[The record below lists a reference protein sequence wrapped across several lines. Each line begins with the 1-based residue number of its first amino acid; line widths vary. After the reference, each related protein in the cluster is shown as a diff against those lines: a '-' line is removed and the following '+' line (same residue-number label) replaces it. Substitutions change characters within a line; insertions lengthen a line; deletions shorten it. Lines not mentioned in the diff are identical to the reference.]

1 MESMENII
9 VSVDF
14 GDMHSDVG
22 ELVSSQGKIYFRY
35 YPGFIQ
41 SGIELSPFKLP
52 LSMELY
58 SAPGDPFDGLF
69 GLFNDSLPDGW
80 GRLLLDRTLIS
91 KGISLDSVTPMERLA
106 FVGVNGMGALKY
118 RPAIETG
125 KQVVETDLDRLASEM
140 KKVMEGL
147 DTDLLDALYNMGG
160 SSGGARPKVFVAYHA
175 GTGHVSQEID
185 PLPEGFEH
193 WIIKFPSSSDP
204 VDIANI
210 EFAYFKMAL
219 ASGIEMVE
227 CRLFNSR
234 SGRVYFG
241 TKRFDRN
248 KNSRIHMHSA
258 SGLMHDNYRHSTMD
272 YGHLMDCAF
281 RLEKHVKAY
290 EKIFRLAC
298 FNVFAHNRDDH
309 SKNFSFLMNKKRE
322 WRFAPAYDL
331 TFSYSSHGHHS
342 TMVAGESLSP
352 GRKQL
357 LELAENFGVARP
369 DEIME
374 QVRETIANWRAY
386 AKEAGVS
393 SASRDR
399 IDKVLN

>member
-1 MESMENII
+1 MESIENII

-14 GDMHSDVG
+14 GDLHMDVG
-22 ELVSSQGKIYFRY
+22 ELVSSHGKIYFRY

-52 LSMELY
+52 LSVELF
-58 SAPGDPFDGLF
+58 SASKEPFDGIF

-80 GRLLLDRTLIS
+80 GRLLLDRRLIS
-91 KGISLDSVTPMERLA
+91 MGVSLDSVTPMERLA
-106 FVGVNGMGALKY
+106 FVGGNGVGALKY
-118 RPAIETG
+118 RPVIEAG
-125 KQVVETDLDRLASEM
+125 SKKMETDLDLLHTEM
-140 KKVMEGL
+140 QKVVEGL

-160 SSGGARPKVFVAYHA
+160 SSGGARPKVFVAYHPA
-175 GTGHVSQEID
+175 TNQISQSIEQ
-185 PLPEGFEH
+185 LPDGFQP
-193 WIIKFPSSSDP
+193 WLIKFPSSSDP

-210 EFAYFKMAL
+210 EYAYFKMAL
-219 ASGIEMVE
+219 ASGIEMSE
-227 CRLFNSR
+227 CRLFSSR
-234 SGRVYFG
+234 SGHVFFG

-248 KNSRIHMHSA
+248 QNSRIHMHSA
-258 SGLMHDNYRHSTMD
+258 SGLLHDNYRLSTMD

-281 RLEKHVKAY
+281 RLERNVIAY

-309 SKNFSFLMNKKRE
+309 SKNFSFLMNRKGE

-352 GRKQL
+352 GRKHL
-357 LELAENFGVARP
+357 LELAEHFGVVHP
-369 DEIME
+369 GEIIE
-374 QVRETIANWRAY
+374 QVRDTIAGWRFF
-386 AKEAGVS
+386 AKDAGVS
-393 SASRDR
+393 SSSRDR